1 MAVWNPWHGCHRCS
15 EGCKFCY
22 IHKGDRRRGIN
33 TELVT
38 KSKNFD
44 APLAK
49 NKNGEYKMKGGQRVF
64 LCFSTDFLIEEADE
78 WRSECW
84 EIIRQRKDLHF
95 LFLTKRIERFK
106 KCIPLDWGSGYENV
120 TVGCTVENQEN
131 ADLKLELLIIFP

>member
-84 EIIRQRKDLHF
+84 EIIRQRKDLQF
-95 LFLTKRIERFK
+95 LF
-106 KCIPLDWGSGYENV
+106 
-120 TVGCTVENQEN
+120 
-131 ADLKLELLIIFP
+131 